1 MKNIIYIYLLTL
13 VSLQSYAQETI
24 SLSVEQCKEMALKQ
38 SEDVKMAGNASIQA
52 QYNKDIAFANY
63 LPKLEGSAMGIYV
76 APDIDLGSST
86 LVIKGMYTAGFSVQ
100 QPIYAGGK
108 IRTANHLASIGMQSS
123 AQQERMTKAEVIA
136 DAENKY
142 WSYIAVLDK
151 IKLIEAYEEQLDTL
165 RQQMEVSH
173 EAGMI
178 TENDY
183 LQVSAKLSEIK
194 YQMLKVKNGAN
205 LCRLSLCYAVGL
217 EPETSIVPVDT
228 VIDIKSVQTMALDLS
243 NRPEIKLL
251 DMGVQ
256 ASEQQIKMA
265 RADNLPL
272 LGVSAGYTWYG
283 NIKTEGVTEYEGQ
296 SYAYSETI
304 NDAIFN
310 AIASL
315 SIPLFHWGE
324 GRKNVKKAQLSLQN
338 AKYEKEK
345 NTRLMTLEA
354 TNALNNLNESIVM
367 IEAAEFAMK
376 QATEN
381 LRVMKSKFEVQMVP
395 LSDLLS
401 AQAQW
406 QESSSNLIEAK
417 TQYKIYE
424 IDYLKSVGGLDF

>member
-1 MKNIIYIYLLTL
+1 MKNIIYICIAALWS
-13 VSLQSYAQETI
+13 VNCFAQETI
-24 SLSVEQCKEMALKQ
+24 TLSVEQCKELALQQ
-38 SEDVKMAGNASIQA
+38 SEDMKIAGNASIQS
-52 QYNKDIAFANY
+52 QYDKDIAFANY
-63 LPKLEGSAMGIYV
+63 LPKLEGSAMGIYL
-76 APDIDLGSST
+76 APDIDMGGSS
-86 LVIKGMYTAGFSVQ
+86 LIIKGMYTAGFTVQ

-108 IRTANHLASIGMQSS
+108 IRTANNLAKIGIQSS
-123 AQQERMTKAEVIA
+123 AEQERMTKAEVIA

-142 WSYIAVLDK
+142 WSYIAVLNK
-151 IKLIEAYEEQLDTL
+151 IKLVQAYEAQLDTL
-165 RQQMEVSH
+165 HHQMEVSH

-217 EPETSIVPVDT
+217 EPETQVIPTDT
-228 VIDIKSVQTMALDLS
+228 VISVNNVQAMGLDLS

-251 DMGVQ
+251 DMGIK
-256 ASEQQIKMA
+256 AGEQQIKMA
-265 RADNLPL
+265 RADNLPQ
-272 LGVSAGYTWYG
+272 LGVAAGYTWYG

-296 SYAYSETI
+296 QIAYSETI

-324 GRKNVKKAQLSLQN
+324 GRKNVKKAELSLQN
-338 AKYEKEK
+338 AQYEKEK
-345 NTRLMTLEA
+345 NARLMTLEA
-354 TNALNNLNESIVM
+354 TNALNNLNESIIMV
-367 IEAAEFAMK
+367 EAAEFAMK
-376 QATEN
+376 QGAEN
-381 LRVMKSKFEVQMVP
+381 LRVMKSKFEVQLVP
-395 LSDLLS
+395 LSDLLA

-424 IDYLKSVGGLDF
+424 INYLKAIGSLD

>member
-1 MKNIIYIYLLTL
+1 MKNIIYVCLTVLLS
-13 VSLQSYAQETI
+13 VECIAQETVT
-24 SLSVEQCKEMALKQ
+24 LSVEQCKEMALKQ
-38 SEDVKMAGNASIQA
+38 SEDMKIAGNKSMQA
-52 QYNKDIAFANY
+52 QYDKEIAFANY
-63 LPKLEGSAMGIYV
+63 LPKLEGSAMGIYM
-76 APDIDLGSST
+76 APDIDLGGST
-86 LVIKGMYTAGFSVQ
+86 LVIKGMYTAGFTVQ

-108 IRTANHLASIGMQSS
+108 IRTANHLAKIGMKSS
-123 AQQERMTKAEVIA
+123 AEQERMTKAEVIA

-151 IKLIEAYEEQLDTL
+151 IKLVKAYEAQLDTL
-165 RQQMEVSH
+165 HQQMEVSH

-217 EPETSIVPVDT
+217 EPETQVIPVDT
-228 VIDIKSVQTMALDLS
+228 VIGVTNVQARGLDLS

-251 DMGVQ
+251 NMGVE
-256 ASEQQIKMA
+256 AGEQQIKMA
-265 RADNLPL
+265 RADNLPQ
-272 LGVSAGYTWYG
+272 LGVAAGYTWYG

-296 SYAYSETI
+296 QIAYSETM

-310 AIASL
+310 AVASL
-315 SIPLFHWGE
+315 SIPIFHWGE
-324 GRKNVKKAQLSLQN
+324 GRKNVKKAELSLQN
-338 AKYEKEK
+338 AHYEKEK
-345 NTRLMTLEA
+345 NTRLMTLEV
-354 TNALNNLNESIVM
+354 TNALNNLNESVVM
-367 IEAAEFAMK
+367 IEAAEFAMR
-376 QATEN
+376 QASEN
-381 LRVMKSKFEVQMVP
+381 LRVMKSKFDVQLAP
-395 LSDLLS
+395 LADLLA

-424 IDYLKSVGGLDF
+424 IEYLKAIGSLD

>member
-1 MKNIIYIYLLTL
+1 MKNIIYICFAVLLS
-13 VSLQSYAQETI
+13 VECIAQETVT
-24 SLSVEQCKEMALKQ
+24 LSVEQCKEMALKQ
-38 SEDVKMAGNASIQA
+38 SEDMKIAGNKSMQA
-52 QYNKDIAFANY
+52 QYDKEIAFANY
-63 LPKLEGSAMGIYV
+63 LPKLEGSAMGIYM
-76 APDIDLGSST
+76 APDIDLGGST

-108 IRTANHLASIGMQSS
+108 IRTANYLAKIGMQSS
-123 AQQERMTKAEVIA
+123 AEQERMTKAEVIA

-151 IKLIEAYEEQLDTL
+151 IKLVKAYEAQLDTL
-165 RQQMEVSH
+165 HHQMEVSH
-173 EAGMI
+173 KAGMV

-217 EPETSIVPVDT
+217 EPETQVIPVDT
-228 VIDIKSVQTMALDLS
+228 IIDVNNVQARGLDLS

-251 DMGVQ
+251 NMGIE
-256 ASEQQIKMA
+256 AGEQQIKMA
-265 RADNLPL
+265 RADNLPQ
-272 LGVSAGYTWYG
+272 LGVAAGYTWYG

-296 SYAYSETI
+296 QIAYSETM

-310 AIASL
+310 AVASL
-315 SIPLFHWGE
+315 SIPIFHWGE
-324 GRKNVKKAQLSLQN
+324 GRKNVKKAELSLQN
-338 AKYEKEK
+338 AHYEKEK
-345 NTRLMTLEA
+345 NTRLMTLEV
-354 TNALNNLNESIVM
+354 TNALNNLNESVVM
-367 IEAAEFAMK
+367 IDAAEFAMR
-376 QATEN
+376 QAAEN
-381 LRVMKSKFEVQMVP
+381 LRVMKSKFDVQLAP
-395 LSDLLS
+395 LADLLA

-424 IDYLKSVGGLDF
+424 IEYLKAIGSLD